1 MFQIVLLK
9 DHHLEDAGQITLR
22 IHKLSNEKKETKI
35 IQNSNV
41 DKNIYL

>member
-9 DHHLEDAGQITLR
+9 EHHLKDAGQITLQ
-22 IHKLSNEKKETKI
+22 IQKLSNEKKETKM
-35 IQNSNV
+35 IQNSNL